1 MTAIPA
7 GSALYTKEADGTIQR
22 WYIFGW
28 YGDSFSVSTRKN
40 AKLRDFKRYFKESDI
55 GVKIFLSRKEAVNG

>member
-1 MTAIPA
+1 MFTAPA
-7 GSALYTKEADGTIQR
+7 GTPFYTKEADGTIQR
-22 WYIFGW
+22 WYLFGW
-28 YGDSFSVSTRKN
+28 YGDSFSVAARKN